1 MVRSRDIGLGGELEA
16 DTFFRGREVGIF
28 GGIDYQLPNQK
39 TRVVAEYNPD
49 LYSSETQGG
58 AEPPKTELSYGVY
71 HELLPGLSL
80 GASYQHG
87 TEFGLHISAV
97 LNTKQSV
104 PRLRTYAPRLAQSWS
119 EDERPVWL

>member
-1 MVRSRDIGLGGELEA
+1 MARGRAIMDLAESLEA

-49 LYSSETQGG
+49 LYSRETRGG

-71 HELLPGLSL
+71 HEFLAGSQPWCFLSAWH
-80 GASYQHG
+80 GIWASPQCGFEHK
-87 TEFGLHISAV
+87 AV
-97 LNTKQSV
+97 RAAV
-104 PRLRTYAPRLAQSWS
+104 
-119 EDERPVWL
+119 